1 MKGFENPT
9 YLLLYIISNV
19 AAILL
24 LWIARKQPRIAR
36 LLFFLIFAWASWT
49 NWTTALRNPQFYI
62 EYADLSF
69 LNVYKQFIHGWFS
82 RHVTETIGF
91 IATCQALIA
100 VSMLLK
106 GWMLKMGAIGAIIF
120 LLAIA
125 PLGVGSAFPFS
136 IIASVA
142 LLTRMINACPTN
154 HSDRVILCR
163 GLWMITFPV
172 AMINAV
178 RLFKSMP
185 GEKK

>member
-19 AAILL
+19 VAILL
-24 LWIARKQPRIAR
+24 LWSARKQPRIAR
-36 LLFFLIFAWASWT
+36 LLFFLIFTWASWT
-49 NWTTALRNPQFYI
+49 NWTTVLRNPQFYI

-69 LNVYKQFIHGWFS
+69 LNVYKQFIRGWFS
-82 RHVTETIGF
+82 NHITEAVGF

-136 IIASVA
+136 IITSIA
-142 LLTRMINACPTN
+142 LYLIIRCPFNDYIWINPKKLFEIQRME
-154 HSDRVILCR
+154 H
-163 GLWMITFPV
+163 G
-172 AMINAV
+172 
-178 RLFKSMP
+178 
-185 GEKK
+185 